1 MKLQRTL
8 LACSLAALCASLAA
22 APASAQGKVAGR
34 VVNGTTHQPVANQ
47 LVQLL
52 VPRGGM
58 QQVATATSDAAGRF
72 SLDAQGTA
80 GAPIAMV
87 QAVYQDVNYR
97 VRTTPGESTELTVYE
112 NTHTAPAL
120 RIPSARILV
129 QAEGQRVRV
138 QELFA
143 IENASQP
150 PRTYLNSDGTF
161 LFHLGQR
168 AENPQVAIIGEM
180 NMPIP
185 QGILDGKLPGELAI
199 NYSLHPGVTAILV
212 AYEADYSSGQ
222 FTLQDQVDYPIA
234 QAELHVFPSSL
245 AVDSSLFKSA
255 GVDSTNN
262 VLKLAAEGVTSG
274 TALQARL
281 SGESAASTE
290 AAGGGSEGDI
300 QTTPNPLTRLGVP
313 LLICVLLVL
322 LWALGVRFAKEW
334 PRWKDRRPASP
345 VQKELETQVET
356 LLNSLADLEE
366 LLAGGKIAE
375 KTYWKEKLELK
386 ARLVAILKKSPP
398 AVRESYAT
406 RNLPR

>member
-1 MKLQRTL
+1 MI
-8 LACSLAALCASLAA
+8 LACSMAVLCAGLAA
-22 APASAQGKVAGR
+22 APVLGQEKITGR
-34 VVNGTTHQPVANQ
+34 VLNGTSHQPVANQ

-58 QQVATATSDAAGRF
+58 QQIATATSDDAGRF
-72 SLDAQGTA
+72 SLDAQGSA

-87 QAVYQDVNYR
+87 QAVYKDVNYR
-97 VRTTPGESTELTVYE
+97 VRATPGESTELTVYE
-112 NTHTAPAL
+112 NTHTVPAL

-129 QAEGQRVRV
+129 QAEGRRVRV

-143 IENASQP
+143 VENASEP

-161 LFHLGQR
+161 LFHLGQG
-168 AENPQVAIIGEM
+168 AENPQAAIIGEM

-185 QGILDGKLPGELAI
+185 QGILDGKSPGELAV

-212 AYEADYSSGQ
+212 AYEADYTSGQ

-234 QAELHVFPSSL
+234 QAELQVVPSNLS
-245 AVDSSLFKSA
+245 VDSSLFKSA
-255 GVDSTNN
+255 GVDAANN
-262 VLKLAAEGVTSG
+262 AQEFAAEGVASG
-274 TALQARL
+274 TVLQARL
-281 SGESAASTE
+281 SGEPAAATE

-334 PRWKDRRPASP
+334 PRWNDRRPASP
-345 VQKELETQVET
+345 AQKELETKVET

-366 LLAGGKIAE
+366 LLTSGKIAE

-398 AVRESYAT
+398 ATRESYAT

>member
-1 MKLQRTL
+1 VKLQRIIVAGSAAIL
-8 LACSLAALCASLAA
+8 CAGLAAL
-22 APASAQGKVAGR
+22 PARAQEKVTGR

-58 QQVATATSDAAGRF
+58 QQVATATSDASGRF
-72 SLDAQGTA
+72 SLDASGSA

-87 QAVYQDVNYR
+87 QAVYKDVNYR
-97 VRTTPGESTELTVYE
+97 VRATPGEATELTVYE
-112 NTHTAPAL
+112 NTPTAPAL
-120 RIPSARILV
+120 RIPRARILV
-129 QAEGQRVRV
+129 QAEGERVRV

-143 IENASQP
+143 VENASEP
-150 PRTYLNSDGTF
+150 RRTYFNPDGTF
-161 LFHLGQR
+161 LFHLGQG
-168 AENPQVAIIGEM
+168 AENPQAAILGEM

-185 QGILDGKLPGELAI
+185 QGILDAKSPGELAI

-212 AYEADYSSGQ
+212 AYEADYSAGQ
-222 FTLQDQVDYPIA
+222 FTLQDQVNYPIA
-234 QAELHVFPSSL
+234 EVQLHVVPSSL
-245 AVDSSLFKSA
+245 SVDSSLFKPA
-255 GVDSTNN
+255 GVDAANN
-262 VLKLAAEGVTSG
+262 AQELAAEGVASG
-274 TALQARL
+274 TVLEARL
-281 SGESAASTE
+281 SGELAAPAE

-300 QTTPNPLTRLGVP
+300 QTTPNPLNRLGVP

-345 VQKELETQVET
+345 VQKELETKVET

-366 LLAGGKIAE
+366 LFESGKITE

-386 ARLVAILKKSPP
+386 ARLAAILKKSPP
-398 AVRESYAT
+398 ALRESYAT

>member
-1 MKLQRTL
+1 M
-8 LACSLAALCASLAA
+8 AALCAGLAA
-22 APASAQGKVAGR
+22 PPAHGQERITGR
-34 VVNGTTHQPVANQ
+34 VLNGTTHQPVANQ

-58 QQVATATSDAAGRF
+58 QQVAAATSDASGGF
-72 SLDAQGTA
+72 SLDAQGSA

-97 VRTTPGESTELTVYE
+97 VRATPGESTELTVYE

-129 QAEGQRVRV
+129 QAEGQRLRV

-150 PRTYLNSDGTF
+150 PRTYLSSDGTF
-161 LFHLGQR
+161 LFHLGQG
-168 AENPQVAIIGEM
+168 AQNPQAAIIGEM

-185 QGILDGKLPGELAI
+185 QGILDGKSPGELAI
-199 NYSLHPGVTAILV
+199 NYSLHPGITAILV

-222 FTLQDQVDYPIA
+222 FTLQDQVDFPIA
-234 QAELHVFPSSL
+234 QAELHVVPSGLS
-245 AVDSSLFKSA
+245 VDSSLFKSA
-255 GVDSTNN
+255 GADAANDAQEF
-262 VLKLAAEGVTSG
+262 AAEGVASG
-274 TALQARL
+274 TVLEARL
-281 SGESAASTE
+281 SGEAAPSTAAAS
-290 AAGGGSEGDI
+290 GGSEGDI
-300 QTTPNPLTRLGVP
+300 QTTANPLSRLGVP
-313 LLICVLLVL
+313 LLACVLLVL
-322 LWALGVRFAKEW
+322 LWALGMRFSKEW
-334 PRWKDRRPASP
+334 PQWKDRRPASP
-345 VQKELETQVET
+345 VQKELETKVET

>member
-1 MKLQRTL
+1 MI
-8 LACSLAALCASLAA
+8 LAFPLAVLCAGLAA
-22 APASAQGKVAGR
+22 APFRRQEKITGR
-34 VVNGTTHQPVANQ
+34 VLNGTTHQPVANQ

-58 QQVATATSDAAGRF
+58 QQVAAATTDASGRF
-72 SLDAQGTA
+72 SLDAQGSA

-97 VRTTPGESTELTVYE
+97 TRVNPGEPAELSVYE
-112 NTHTAPAL
+112 TTHTAPAL

-143 IENASQP
+143 VENPSQP

-161 LFHLGQR
+161 RFHLGQG
-168 AENPQVAIIGEM
+168 AENPQAAIIGEM

-185 QGILDGKLPGELAI
+185 QGILDGKSPGELAI
-199 NYSLHPGVTAILV
+199 NYSLHPGITAILV

-222 FTLQDQVDYPIA
+222 FTLQDQVNYPIA
-234 QAELHVFPSSL
+234 QAELHVAPSSL
-245 AVDSSLFKSA
+245 SVDSSLFKSA
-255 GVDSTNN
+255 GVDSANDAQ
-262 VLKLAAEGVTSG
+262 KFAAEGVASG
-274 TALQARL
+274 TVLEARL
-281 SGESAASTE
+281 GGEAAPSTE

-313 LLICVLLVL
+313 LLVCVLLVL
-322 LWALGVRFAKEW
+322 LWALGVRFFKEW
-334 PRWKDRRPASP
+334 PRWKERRPASP
-345 VQKELETQVET
+345 AQKELEAKVET

-366 LLAGGKIAE
+366 LFASGKIAE

-386 ARLVAILKKSPP
+386 ARLAAILKKSPP
-398 AVRESYAT
+398 ALLESYAT
-406 RNLPR
+406 RHIPR

>member
-1 MKLQRTL
+1 M
-8 LACSLAALCASLAA
+8 AALCAGLAA
-22 APASAQGKVAGR
+22 PPAHGQEKITGR
-34 VVNGTTHQPVANQ
+34 VLNGTTHQPVANQ

-58 QQVATATSDAAGRF
+58 QQVATATTDASGRF
-72 SLDAQGTA
+72 SLDAQGSA

-87 QAVYQDVNYR
+87 QAVYKDVNYR
-97 VRTTPGESTELTVYE
+97 VRATAGESTELTVYE

-129 QAEGQRVRV
+129 QAEGQRLRV

-143 IENASQP
+143 VENASQP
-150 PRTYLNSDGTF
+150 PRTYLSSDGTF
-161 LFHLGQR
+161 LFHLGQG
-168 AENPQVAIIGEM
+168 AENPQAAIIGEM

-185 QGILDGKLPGELAI
+185 QGILDGKSPGELAI
-199 NYSLHPGVTAILV
+199 NYSLHPGITAILV

-222 FTLQDQVDYPIA
+222 FTLQDQVDFPIA
-234 QAELHVFPSSL
+234 QAELHVSPSSL
-245 AVDSSLFKSA
+245 SVDSSLFKSA
-255 GVDSTNN
+255 GADAANDAQ
-262 VLKLAAEGVTSG
+262 KFAAEGVASG
-274 TALQARL
+274 TVLEARL
-281 SGESAASTE
+281 SGEAAPSTAAAS
-290 AAGGGSEGDI
+290 GGSEGDI

-313 LLICVLLVL
+313 LLACVLLVL
-322 LWALGVRFAKEW
+322 LWALGMRFSKEW
-334 PRWKDRRPASP
+334 PQWKDRRPASP
-345 VQKELETQVET
+345 VQKELETKVET

>member
-1 MKLQRTL
+1 M
-8 LACSLAALCASLAA
+8 AALCAGLAA
-22 APASAQGKVAGR
+22 PPAHGQERITGR
-34 VVNGTTHQPVANQ
+34 VLNGTTHQPVANQ

-58 QQVATATSDAAGRF
+58 QQVAAATSDASGGF
-72 SLDAQGTA
+72 SLDAQGSA

-97 VRTTPGESTELTVYE
+97 VRATPGESTELTVYE

-129 QAEGQRVRV
+129 QAEGQRLRV

-150 PRTYLNSDGTF
+150 PRTYLSSDGTF
-161 LFHLGQR
+161 LFHLGQG
-168 AENPQVAIIGEM
+168 AQNPQAAIIGEM

-185 QGILDGKLPGELAI
+185 QGILDGKSPGELAI
-199 NYSLHPGVTAILV
+199 NYSLHPGITAILV

-222 FTLQDQVDYPIA
+222 FTLQDQVDFPIA
-234 QAELHVFPSSL
+234 QAELHVVPSGLS
-245 AVDSSLFKSA
+245 VDSSLFKSA
-255 GVDSTNN
+255 GVDAANDAQ
-262 VLKLAAEGVTSG
+262 KFAAEGVASG
-274 TALQARL
+274 TVLEARL
-281 SGESAASTE
+281 SGEAAPSTAAAS
-290 AAGGGSEGDI
+290 GGSEGDI
-300 QTTPNPLTRLGVP
+300 QTTANPLSRLGVP
-313 LLICVLLVL
+313 LLACVLLVL
-322 LWALGVRFAKEW
+322 LWALGMRFSKEW
-334 PRWKDRRPASP
+334 PQWKDRRPASP
-345 VQKELETQVET
+345 VQKELETKVET

-386 ARLVAILKKSPP
+386 ARLVAILKKSAP
-398 AVRESYAT
+398 ALRESYAT